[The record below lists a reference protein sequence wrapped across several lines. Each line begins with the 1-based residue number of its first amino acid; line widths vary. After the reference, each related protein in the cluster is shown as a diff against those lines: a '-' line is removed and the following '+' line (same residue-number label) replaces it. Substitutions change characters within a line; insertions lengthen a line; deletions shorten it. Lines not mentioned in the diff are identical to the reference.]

1 MFPAWNGFCIPLQ
14 RCVNY
19 QCWAIPTYILDILVR
34 ENTLWAGVI
43 PSPLTKEHLTLQMR
57 NPSDVSRIFF
67 FLFFLKYCP
76 ARNHTKP
83 ASWQLGKSFAGP
95 YPQLEEPAAL
105 ALNSVEFCYIKT
117 GVNIHIVFFFTTSL
131 MFKCWKNQ
139 RSWLLNVSICGYKTG
154 ISECILIPFNWL
166 ANLQAIL
173 KGSRRFF
180 NLAYWWKMEVL
191 WNMNLPLCVMC
202 ILL

>member
-105 ALNSVEFCYIKT
+105 ALTSVEFCYIKT
-117 GVNIHIVFFFTTSL
+117 GVNIHIVFFSL
-131 MFKCWKNQ
+131 RHSC
-139 RSWLLNVSICGYKTG
+139 LNVGRIKGVGCWMHQSVVIKQEYQNVFSSLLTG
-154 ISECILIPFNWL
+154 
-166 ANLQAIL
+166 LQIFKL
-173 KGSRRFF
+173 F
-180 NLAYWWKMEVL
+180 
-191 WNMNLPLCVMC
+191 
-202 ILL
+202 